1 MTLLNICKCS
11 VMNKMVNCPICGM
24 GQLIEHKHKL
34 AFDGANIPNLLH
46 SLCSYC
52 GEYVTTPE
60 QSRHNKTLINEF
72 RQATRAHFSD

>member
-11 VMNKMVNCPICGM
+11 VMSNMVNCPICGM

-34 AFDGANIPNLLH
+34 AFDGANIPDLLH

-60 QSRHNKTLINEF
+60 QSRHNKRLITEF
-72 RQATRAHFSD
+72 RQAIPKQ